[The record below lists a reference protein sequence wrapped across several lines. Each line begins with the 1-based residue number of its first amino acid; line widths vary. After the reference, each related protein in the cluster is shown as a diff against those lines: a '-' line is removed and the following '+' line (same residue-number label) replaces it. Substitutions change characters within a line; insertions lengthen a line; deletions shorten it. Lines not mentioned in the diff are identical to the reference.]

1 MPAGTD
7 RREEADM
14 KATAEIQTIPLG
26 AGVSVR
32 REVKRAH
39 KIIQDSGL
47 HVELHA
53 NGTNLEGE
61 LDRILQCVKEVH
73 ETLHEEGTV
82 RLVSYIKVATR
93 TDKDPSLEGKMFET

>member
-1 MPAGTD
+1 
-7 RREEADM
+7 M

-32 REVKRAH
+32 KEVKRAH

-93 TDKDPSLEGKMFET
+93 TDKDPSLAGKIFKT

>member
-1 MPAGTD
+1 
-7 RREEADM
+7 M

-39 KIIQDSGL
+39 KIIHGSGL

-82 RLVSYIKVATR
+82 RLVSYINVATR
-93 TDKDPSLEGKMFET
+93 TDKDPSLAGKIFET